1 MKDQAKLRKIL
12 EYKSI
17 AVVGFSPRE
26 ERPSNYVS
34 MYMQKNGYLI
44 TPVNPGHQ
52 HIGNLKCYP
61 SLESIDHPID
71 IVNIFRKS
79 EFVYDIVKSSIFIN
93 AKAVWM
99 QDSVYDKRAERLAIE
114 KGIMVVMDDCILRQH
129 KILKEKVNINSDL
142 KKRYERDGYAVVK
155 NVVDKEIADEIKSHI
170 NWLVKKYPDTRP
182 EAFHHDMLIRDPFIH
197 HLLHQKKF

>member
-52 HIGNLKCYP
+52 NIGNLKCYP

-114 KGIMVVMDDCILRQH
+114 KGMMVVMDDCILRQH
-129 KILKEKVNINSDL
+129 KILKEK
-142 KKRYERDGYAVVK
+142 
-155 NVVDKEIADEIKSHI
+155 
-170 NWLVKKYPDTRP
+170 
-182 EAFHHDMLIRDPFIH
+182 
-197 HLLHQKKF
+197 

>member
-1 MKDQAKLRKIL
+1 MKYQSKIKQIL
-12 EYKSI
+12 DYKSI
-17 AVVGFSPRE
+17 AVVGFSPKE

-61 SLESIDHPID
+61 NLESIDHPID
-71 IVNIFRKS
+71 IVNIFRRS
-79 EFVYDIVKSSIFIN
+79 EYVYDIVKSSIFIN

-99 QDSVYDKRAERLAIE
+99 QDSVYDKMAERLAIK

-129 KILKEKVNINSDL
+129 KIFKGK
-142 KKRYERDGYAVVK
+142 
-155 NVVDKEIADEIKSHI
+155 
-170 NWLVKKYPDTRP
+170 
-182 EAFHHDMLIRDPFIH
+182 
-197 HLLHQKKF
+197 

>member
-1 MKDQAKLRKIL
+1 MIDQAKIRKIL

-17 AVVGFSPRE
+17 AVVGFSPKE

-52 HIGNLKCYP
+52 YIGNLKCYP

-71 IVNIFRKS
+71 IVNIFRRS
-79 EFVYDIVKSSIFIN
+79 EFVYNIVKSSIFIN
-93 AKAVWM
+93 AKAIWM
-99 QDSVYDKRAERLAIE
+99 QDSVYDKMAERLAIE

-129 KILKEKVNINSDL
+129 KIFKGK
-142 KKRYERDGYAVVK
+142 
-155 NVVDKEIADEIKSHI
+155 
-170 NWLVKKYPDTRP
+170 
-182 EAFHHDMLIRDPFIH
+182 
-197 HLLHQKKF
+197 

>member
-1 MKDQAKLRKIL
+1 
-12 EYKSI
+12 
-17 AVVGFSPRE
+17 
-26 ERPSNYVS
+26 

-52 HIGNLKCYP
+52 HIGNLKCFP

-71 IVNIFRKS
+71 IVNVFRRS

-114 KGIMVVMDDCILRQH
+114 KGIMVVMDDCILRKH
-129 KILKEKVNINSDL
+129 KILKEKWI
-142 KKRYERDGYAVVK
+142 
-155 NVVDKEIADEIKSHI
+155 
-170 NWLVKKYPDTRP
+170 
-182 EAFHHDMLIRDPFIH
+182 LI
-197 HLLHQKKF
+197 

>member
-1 MKDQAKLRKIL
+1 MKDQAEIKKIL

-52 HIGNLKCYP
+52 NIGNLKCYP

-71 IVNIFRKS
+71 IVNVFRRS

-114 KGIMVVMDDCILRQH
+114 KGMMVVMDDCILRQH
-129 KILKEKVNINSDL
+129 KILKE
-142 KKRYERDGYAVVK
+142 E
-155 NVVDKEIADEIKSHI
+155 
-170 NWLVKKYPDTRP
+170 
-182 EAFHHDMLIRDPFIH
+182 
-197 HLLHQKKF
+197 

>member
-1 MKDQAKLRKIL
+1 MKDQAEIRRIL

-17 AVVGFSPRE
+17 AVVGFSPKE

-71 IVNIFRKS
+71 IVNVFRKS
-79 EFVYDIVKSSIFIN
+79 EFVYDIVKSSIFTHFQSKNSGFLVLMFISLSSPLNLTIN
-93 AKAVWM
+93 HF
-99 QDSVYDKRAERLAIE
+99 
-114 KGIMVVMDDCILRQH
+114 C
-129 KILKEKVNINSDL
+129 
-142 KKRYERDGYAVVK
+142 
-155 NVVDKEIADEIKSHI
+155 
-170 NWLVKKYPDTRP
+170 
-182 EAFHHDMLIRDPFIH
+182 F
-197 HLLHQKKF
+197 

>member
-1 MKDQAKLRKIL
+1 MKDQAEIRKIL

-17 AVVGFSPRE
+17 AVVGFSPKE

-71 IVNIFRKS
+71 IVNVFRRS

-93 AKAVWM
+93 ESNYKQKFQQYMDEPDNPKWEKIAMMGRKHALQEFNNEKAS
-99 QDSVYDKRAERLAIE
+99 QS
-114 KGIMVVMDDCILRQH
+114 
-129 KILKEKVNINSDL
+129 
-142 KKRYERDGYAVVK
+142 
-155 NVVDKEIADEIKSHI
+155 
-170 NWLVKKYPDTRP
+170 LVKLMK
-182 EAFHHDMLIRDPFIH
+182 ELLI
-197 HLLHQKKF
+197 KK

>member
-1 MKDQAKLRKIL
+1 MKYQSKIKKIL
-12 EYKSI
+12 DYKSI
-17 AVVGFSPRE
+17 AVVGFSTKE

-61 SLESIDHPID
+61 NLESIDHPID
-71 IVNIFRKS
+71 IVNIFRRS
-79 EFVYDIVKSSIFIN
+79 EYVYDIVKSSIFIN

-99 QDSVYDKRAERLAIE
+99 QDSVYDKMAESLAIE

-129 KILKEKVNINSDL
+129 KIFKGK
-142 KKRYERDGYAVVK
+142 
-155 NVVDKEIADEIKSHI
+155 
-170 NWLVKKYPDTRP
+170 
-182 EAFHHDMLIRDPFIH
+182 
-197 HLLHQKKF
+197 

>member
-44 TPVNPGHQ
+44 TPVNPGYQ

-129 KILKEKVNINSDL
+129 KILKEK
-142 KKRYERDGYAVVK
+142 
-155 NVVDKEIADEIKSHI
+155 
-170 NWLVKKYPDTRP
+170 
-182 EAFHHDMLIRDPFIH
+182 
-197 HLLHQKKF
+197 